1 MFRNEDVEAAYSRI
15 KNDIILSPCLFSPWL
30 SKATG
35 AQVFL
40 KLENMQQTGSFKE
53 RGALNFLLSRPRG
66 SIKQVVAAS
75 AGNHAQAVAL
85 HARKLGIPAAIFMP
99 LGTSN
104 TKILQTEKYEAQVKL
119 VGQNYDEAYACA
131 KEFSKEHD
139 ADYLHAYNDLDVIIG
154 QATIGLEIN
163 AAIGVPDFIFAPIG
177 GGGLFS
183 GIAQYF
189 ANNKAKGPKMI
200 GVEALAFQSMA
211 QALDKG
217 RPFSLNGEKTIADG
231 IAVRKVGSLTH
242 EICAKLNPT
251 LISVDDDCIQH
262 AIMVLL
268 ERQKIVTEGAGAA
281 ATAGLLLD
289 TFKNELVNRKVVV
302 VVSGGNI
309 DISLLSRLTGQ
320 ELIKSGRLCRMSLVI
335 KDTPGSL
342 SRLLSSITR
351 AFGNIVD
358 IQHERSFA
366 VLRWNEVLVHVTV
379 ETKDEIHE
387 KNMLSLL
394 MEEGYQIK
402 TLMGN
407 NFVS

>member
-1 MFRNEDVEAAYSRI
+1 MFRNEDVEAAYLRI
-15 KNDIILSPCLFSPWL
+15 KKDIVQTPCLFSPWL
-30 SKATG
+30 SKETG

-53 RGALNFLLSRPRG
+53 RGALNFLLSKPEA

-85 HARKLGIPAAIFMP
+85 HARRLGILATIFMP
-99 LGTSN
+99 MGTSN
-104 TKILQTEKYEAQVKL
+104 TKILQTERHEAEVKL

-131 KEFSKEHD
+131 KEYSKEHG
-139 ADYLHAYNDLDVIIG
+139 ALYLHAYNDLDVIIG
-154 QATIGLEIN
+154 QATVGLEIN
-163 AAIGVPDFIFAPIG
+163 RAIGIPDFIFAPIG

-189 ANNKAKGPKMI
+189 AQFSSRPQMV

-217 RPFSLNGEKTIADG
+217 KPFSLIGEKTIADG
-231 IAVRKVGSLTH
+231 IAVRKVGGLTH
-242 EICAKLNPT
+242 EICAKLKPT
-251 LISVDDDCIQH
+251 LVHVDDDRIQH
-262 AIMVLL
+262 AIMMLL

-289 TFKNELVNRKVVV
+289 GFKKELVNRKVVV

-342 SRLLSSITR
+342 SRLLATITE
-351 AFGNIVD
+351 ALGNIVD

-394 MEEGYQIK
+394 MKEGYKIK